1 MKIAFFTE
9 GNYIGKIPRHHTNMR
24 TDQAWICALDAIHYP
39 VTQLPN
45 DNFDIGVV
53 IIPKE
58 KNREHLANNNYPLIS
73 NLKNICDKVF
83 IMQEG
88 THWDWME
95 DSIPTMCWFY
105 NQLLEA
111 DALLCHN
118 EIDVKYYKGIT
129 NKPCYILQTLMLED
143 NINISNDKDDKVFVA
158 GNWHQTYRGFDAWII
173 SQEFD
178 LPMMGFKSG
187 KFKPGEEV
195 TGINY
200 LPWIPWDQFMFE
212 LSKCKYGVQTY
223 ETSAGQFPLNCSYLG
238 IPCVGYNQVDTQRLL
253 HPHLSVEIGDV
264 HSARKLVSKLKNDK
278 DFYNECSLQT
288 KELYNKLYTEDK
300 FTEKWN
306 QIIKEF

>member
-1 MKIAFFTE
+1 
-9 GNYIGKIPRHHTNMR
+9 
-24 TDQAWICALDAIHYP
+24 
-39 VTQLPN
+39 
-45 DNFDIGVV
+45 
-53 IIPKE
+53 
-58 KNREHLANNNYPLIS
+58 
-73 NLKNICDKVF
+73 
-83 IMQEG
+83 MQEG

-158 GNWHQTYRGFDAWII
+158 GNWHQTYRGFDAWVI

-200 LPWIPWDQFMFE
+200 LPWIPWNQFMFE

-253 HPHLSVEIGDV
+253 HPHLSIEVGDV
-264 HSARKLVSKLKNDK
+264 HSARKLVSKLKNNK

-300 FTEKWN
+300 FIEKWN
-306 QIIKEF
+306 QIIKQF